1 MANLGTFL
9 YLREFT
15 NGNIIFD
22 RFTNV
27 FHFCLGT
34 IVGIRLVMSS
44 WLATSF
50 VNLMTLPS
58 TTSSWMRLNIVGL
71 ISKDCGNF
79 GMEILMSLRMITLD
93 SGRKNV
99 PPLGNSLES
108 TLCNKKWS
116 PSLTNFTPF
125 KLSSLAIV
133 NFLLNVKL
141 FYGR

>member
-1 MANLGTFL
+1 MANLGAFL

-27 FHFCLGT
+27 FRFYLGT

-58 TTSSWMRLNIVGL
+58 TTNSWMRLNIVGL

-79 GMEILMSLRMITLD
+79 GMEILMSLLMITLD

-108 TLCNKKWS
+108 TQGVTKK
-116 PSLTNFTPF
+116 
-125 KLSSLAIV
+125 
-133 NFLLNVKL
+133 
-141 FYGR
+141 